1 MKILHVLDRVNRGGA
16 ETLVLDV
23 CRNAAAFDMEVM
35 VAAGDGPLLTE
46 FANSGRPLFH
56 LKRRLPFDPLHAA
69 ELRRIIRSNAIDVI
83 HTHQAVDA
91 LHSLAAAAGLK
102 VPVVLSHHGI
112 VPDAKN
118 RITTRFVLPRVAHN
132 IVVAGTILRQYDE
145 LYGIRFG
152 ANTSVLYNG
161 VDTSRLSPEGGDPR
175 AELGIAHDTP
185 LIGMIGNFYPERRK
199 DQMTVCRA
207 LPQVLEQLPD
217 VKCLFIGGVE
227 PGAEAKFEKCRR
239 FCDDNG
245 LGASVYFL
253 GRRSDVPD
261 LLSALDIF
269 VFSSFQE
276 GLPIALNEAM
286 LAGVPT
292 VVSDIPPLIEAS
304 ASGTYSLV
312 FPVGD
317 AAALAE
323 RVVGLLND
331 PAMRSDLAEKAHQFA
346 AANFTIEAHLTK
358 LGELYRSLRDI

>member
-1 MKILHVLDRVNRGGA
+1 MKILHVLDSVNRGGA

-23 CRNAAAFDMEVM
+23 CRNAAAFGLQVM
-35 VAAGDGPLLTE
+35 VAAGDGPLLNE
-46 FANSGRPLFH
+46 FANTGRPFFH
-56 LKRRLPFDPLHAA
+56 IKRRAPFDPIHVGQ
-69 ELRRIIRSNAIDVI
+69 LRRIIRSHDIDLV

-118 RITTRFVLPRVAHN
+118 RLATKFLLPRVAHN
-132 IVVAGTILRQYDE
+132 IVVADTAIRAYSE

-152 ANTSVLYNG
+152 ANTSVIYNG
-161 VDTSRLSPEGGDPR
+161 VDTARLSPEGGDLR
-175 AELGIAHDTP
+175 AELGIGPEVP

-199 DQMTVCRA
+199 DQLTVCRA
-207 LPQVLEQLPD
+207 LPEVLEQFPD
-217 VKCLFIGGVE
+217 ARCVFVGGVE
-227 PGAEAKFEKCRR
+227 PGAEAKFDECRQ
-239 FCDDNG
+239 FCDDGGIGENIH
-245 LGASVYFL
+245 FL

-261 LLSALDIF
+261 ILSALDIF

-292 VVSDIPPLIEAS
+292 IVSDIPSLIEAS
-304 ASGTYSLV
+304 GAGEYSLV

-317 AAALAE
+317 EAALAQS
-323 RVVGLLND
+323 VISLLKD
-331 PAMRSDLAEKAHQFA
+331 PVRRADLAKRAHGFA
-346 AANFTIEAHLTK
+346 ASNFTIEAHLTK
-358 LGELYRSLRDI
+358 LAELYSSLSGT